1 MYKIKLNQIREILGI
16 EVSLEKII
24 LVDGTELFTEKI
36 EVGYPVYDAE
46 NKPVAMGEYKL
57 FDGSTIMTD
66 EMGVITEIVMS
77 EVAKEAET
85 ETPEAPVEVSIE
97 ASAVEEAP
105 AHDPMQLVY
114 ETLSELGSEIAS
126 LKESVKMFSKAPAA
140 TPIKKTEVE
149 EISVFSKLD
158 KLKQIK
164 NQLKK

>member
-97 ASAVEEAP
+97 ASSEAP
-105 AHDPMQLVY
+105 AVDPMQLVY
-114 ETLSELGSEIAS
+114 ESISELGTEIAT
-126 LKESVKMFSKAPAA
+126 LKERVNSFSKAPAVA
-140 TPIKKTEVE
+140 PIKKTDNEVIE
-149 EISVFSKLD
+149 TTFSRLE
-158 KLKQIK
+158 KLKSIK

>member
-24 LVDGTELFTEKI
+24 LVDGTELFTEKM

-57 FDGSTIMTD
+57 FDGTTIMCD

-77 EVAKEAET
+77 EVEKEVEEVA
-85 ETPEAPVEVSIE
+85 EAPVEVVVE

>member
-24 LVDGTELFTEKI
+24 LVDGTELFTEKM

-57 FDGSTIMTD
+57 FDGTTIMCD

-77 EVAKEAET
+77 EVEKEVEDVA
-85 ETPEAPVEVSIE
+85 EAPVEIVVE

-140 TPIKKTEVE
+140 APIKKTEVE
-149 EISVFSKLD
+149 EVSTFSKID

-164 NQLKK
+164 NSLKK

>member
-16 EVSLEKII
+16 EVSLEKLV
-24 LVDGTELFTEKI
+24 LVDGTELFTEKM

-57 FDGSTIMTD
+57 FDGTTLMCD

-77 EVAKEAET
+77 EVEKEVEDVA
-85 ETPEAPVEVSIE
+85 EAPVEVVVE

>member
-24 LVDGTELFTEKI
+24 LVDGTELFTEKM

-57 FDGSTIMTD
+57 FDGTTIMCD

-77 EVAKEAET
+77 EVEKEVEEVA
-85 ETPEAPVEVSIE
+85 EAPVEIEVE

-149 EISVFSKLD
+149 EISVFSKLE

>member
-24 LVDGTELFTEKI
+24 LVDGTELFTEKM

-57 FDGSTIMTD
+57 FDGTTIMCD

-77 EVAKEAET
+77 EVEKEVEDVA
-85 ETPEAPVEVSIE
+85 EAPVEIVVE
-97 ASAVEEAP
+97 AAAVEEAP

-149 EISVFSKLD
+149 EISTFSKLD

>member
-24 LVDGTELFTEKI
+24 LMDGTELTTEKI
-36 EVGYPVYDAE
+36 EVGYPVFDSE
-46 NKPVAMGEYKL
+46 NNLVGAGEHTME
-57 FDGSTIMTD
+57 DGTIFKTD
-66 EMGVITEIVMS
+66 EMGLITEIIVS
-77 EVAKEAET
+77 EVKKEVEEVA
-85 ETPEAPVEVSIE
+85 EAPVEIVVE
-97 ASAVEEAP
+97 AAAVEVAP

-149 EISVFSKLD
+149 EISVFSKLE

>member
-16 EVSLEKII
+16 EVSLEKLI
-24 LVDGTELFTEKI
+24 LVDGTELFTEKM

-57 FDGSTIMTD
+57 FDGTTLMCD
-66 EMGVITEIVMS
+66 EMGVITEIMMS
-77 EVAKEAET
+77 EVEKEVEDVA
-85 ETPEAPVEVSIE
+85 EAPVEIVVE
-97 ASAVEEAP
+97 AAAVEEAP

-149 EISVFSKLD
+149 EISTFSKID

-164 NQLKK
+164 NSLKK

>member
-16 EVSLEKII
+16 EVSLEKLV
-24 LVDGTELFTEKI
+24 LVDGTELFTEKM

-57 FDGSTIMTD
+57 FDGTTLMCD

-77 EVAKEAET
+77 EVEKEVE
-85 ETPEAPVEVSIE
+85 EVEEAPVEVVVE
-97 ASAVEEAP
+97 ASAVEVAP

-140 TPIKKTEVE
+140 APIKKTEVE
-149 EISVFSKLD
+149 EISVFSKLE

>member
-16 EVSLEKII
+16 EVSLEKLV
-24 LVDGTELFTEKI
+24 LVDGTELFTEKM

-57 FDGSTIMTD
+57 FDGTTLMCD
-66 EMGVITEIVMS
+66 ELGVITEIVMS
-77 EVAKEAET
+77 EVEKEVE
-85 ETPEAPVEVSIE
+85 EVEEAPVEVVVE
-97 ASAVEEAP
+97 ASAVEVAQ

-149 EISVFSKLD
+149 EVSVFSKLD